1 MKSHVTEP
9 LRPRRSP
16 VWVRATR
23 EPVPGDYA
31 TALFV
36 LAVLAIIFVV
46 AALGLPP
53 GVPS

>member
-9 LRPRRSP
+9 LRSRREH
-16 VWVRATR
+16 VWIRATR

-31 TALFV
+31 AAAFV